1 MKKEALLKQ
10 LEEAK
15 NQIAKLQRDIDKRNR
30 NDIRLIQHKEEEE
43 VNKSETDGTVT
54 IPLKRYLELLRI
66 EQGR

>member
-1 MKKEALLKQ
+1 MKCKCGKWQ
-10 LEEAK
+10 K
-15 NQIAKLQRDIDKRNR
+15 WGNK

-43 VNKSETDGTVT
+43 VNKSETDGDGTVT